1 MKITEQSKGLAN
13 AALKPIPNETLII
26 YVNDDNNASFTKLN
40 LESFQGEI
48 IDLTDCRQ
56 TGVSIWA
63 GRVCGLF
70 NAIKNDLIEQG
81 KQQPITTK
89 ELRNSIELES
99 LEYNAFDKAFIEVT
113 KELQVALGASNEESI
128 TDEIFA
134 SPHYKLKEYI
144 TSKDDNIALDIL
156 NSVFLSWHLSGYYYR
171 HYLMNLPAYG
181 IEKGSELDKRI
192 EDYLDRIQ
200 DIIKKSKL
208 NKEFTKDEIK
218 KMLEFKIDYI
228 KAETFKTAKKHHQF
242 IQMQFNYAFDKCV
255 EPPCETNFNEK
266 EGWIGKIKN
275 FINFK

>member
-26 YVNDDNNASFTKLN
+26 YANDDDDASFTKLN
-40 LESFQGEI
+40 LESFQGAI
-48 IDLTDCRQ
+48 IDLTNYRQ
-56 TGVSIWA
+56 EGIDVWA
-63 GRVCGLF
+63 GRVCNLF
-70 NAIKNDLIEQG
+70 DAIKNDLIKQG

-99 LEYNAFDKAFIEVT
+99 LEYNAFDKAFIEIT
-113 KELQVALGASNEESI
+113 KDLRSALGVSNEESI
-128 TDEIFA
+128 TDEIFV

-156 NSVFLSWHLSGYYYR
+156 NSVFFRWYFLGHSYR
-171 HYLMNLPAYG
+171 YYLMNLPAYG
-181 IEKGSELDKRI
+181 IEKGGELDKRI
-192 EDYLDRIQ
+192 EDHLDRIQ
-200 DIIKKSKL
+200 DIIKRSEL

-218 KMLEFKIDYI
+218 KMLEFKIDYV
-228 KAETFKTAKKHHQF
+228 KTETFKTAKEHHQF
-242 IQMQFNYAFDKCV
+242 VQMQFNSAFDKPV
-255 EPPCETNFNEK
+255 EPPCETNFNKK